1 MEPTIQGFLDFHGDT
16 LIEKYK
22 QYVESLKDCRTDDI
36 ETITDKLSDISID
49 KPIQK
54 KGRKCGLCG
63 NIGHNRRTCPT
74 LKKDEPKSKSKD
86 EKPKPKDE
94 KPKPKSEKPKP
105 KSEDV
110 TKIIVKDEFDLI
122 SFRKELYDESCGE
135 SKCDTCLNDLSN
147 NMLCNYK
154 NTNYCYNCYKC
165 IVVDDDDDDHIN
177 SNIDDKT
184 ISSNSD
190 DILTDDTNEY
200 IVYEGIEYSFD
211 DSTNIICYDYE
222 ELGIWNSESESVE
235 WYNSECENTHLENVE
250 NLQK

>member
-16 LIEKYK
+16 LNEKYK
-22 QYVESLKDCRTDDI
+22 EYLESLKDCRKDDI

-54 KGRKCGLCG
+54 KGRKCGLC
-63 NIGHNRRTCPT
+63 NKIGHNRRTCPT
-74 LKKDEPKSKSKD
+74 IKKDKPKEEKSKPKEEKSKQKSKD
-86 EKPKPKDE
+86 I
-94 KPKPKSEKPKP
+94 
-105 KSEDV
+105 
-110 TKIIVKDEFDLI
+110 TKIIVKEEFDLI

-135 SKCDTCLNDLSN
+135 SKCEHCLNDLSN
-147 NMLCNYK
+147 NMLCNYDDE
-154 NTNYCYNCYKC
+154 NYCYNCYKS
-165 IVVDDDDDDHIN
+165 IVVDNDPDDDIN
-177 SNIDDKT
+177 RNIEIKT
-184 ISSNSD
+184 KSSES

-235 WYNSECENTHLENVE
+235 WYNSECENVHLENLE
-250 NLQK
+250 NL

>member
-1 MEPTIQGFLDFHGDT
+1 MEPTIQGFIDFHGDT
-16 LIEKYK
+16 LIDKYK
-22 QYVESLKDCRTDDI
+22 QYLESLKDCRKDDI

-74 LKKDEPKSKSKD
+74 IKKDIPKSKSNEEKQKQKSKD
-86 EKPKPKDE
+86 VSK
-94 KPKPKSEKPKP
+94 
-105 KSEDV
+105 V
-110 TKIIVKDEFDLI
+110 IVKKEFDLI

-135 SKCDTCLNDLSN
+135 SKCDHCLNDLSN
-147 NMLCNYK
+147 NMLCNFDDV
-154 NTNYCYNCYKC
+154 NYCYNCYKS
-165 IVVDDDDDDHIN
+165 IVVDNDPDDDIN
-177 SNIDDKT
+177 RNVDIKT
-184 ISSNSD
+184 KSSDS

-222 ELGIWNSESESVE
+222 ELGIWNTETESVE
-235 WYNSECENTHLENVE
+235 WYNSECENTHLENLE

>member
-16 LIEKYK
+16 LNDKYK
-22 QYVESLKDCRTDDI
+22 QYLESLKDCRKDDI

-63 NIGHNRRTCPT
+63 KIGHNRRTCPT
-74 LKKDEPKSKSKD
+74 IKKDEKQKSK
-86 EKPKPKDE
+86 
-94 KPKPKSEKPKP
+94 
-105 KSEDV
+105 DV
-110 TKIIVKDEFDLI
+110 TKIIVKEDFDLI

-135 SKCDTCLNDLSN
+135 SKCDHCKNDLSN
-147 NMLCNYK
+147 NMLCNFD
-154 NTNYCYNCYKC
+154 NENYCYNCYKS
-165 IVVDDDDDDHIN
+165 IVVDNDPDDDIN
-177 SNIDDKT
+177 RNVDLKT
-184 ISSNSD
+184 KSSES

-222 ELGIWNSESESVE
+222 ELGIWNSETESVE
-235 WYNSECENTHLENVE
+235 WYNSECENVHLQNLEN
-250 NLQK
+250 L

>member
-1 MEPTIQGFLDFHGDT
+1 MEPTIQGFIDFHGDT

-22 QYVESLKDCRTDDI
+22 QYVDSLKDCRKDDI

-86 EKPKPKDE
+86 EKTKPKDE
-94 KPKPKSEKPKP
+94 KSKS

-110 TKIIVKDEFDLI
+110 TKIIVKEEFDLI

-135 SKCDTCLNDLSN
+135 GKCDTCLNDLSN
-147 NMLCNYK
+147 NMLCNFK

-184 ISSNSD
+184 INSNSD

-222 ELGIWNSESESVE
+222 ELGIWNSETESVE
-235 WYNSECENTHLENVE
+235 WYNSECENTHLENLE

>member
-1 MEPTIQGFLDFHGDT
+1 
-16 LIEKYK
+16 
-22 QYVESLKDCRTDDI
+22 
-36 ETITDKLSDISID
+36 
-49 KPIQK
+49 
-54 KGRKCGLCG
+54 
-63 NIGHNRRTCPT
+63 
-74 LKKDEPKSKSKD
+74 
-86 EKPKPKDE
+86 
-94 KPKPKSEKPKP
+94 
-105 KSEDV
+105 
-110 TKIIVKDEFDLI
+110 
-122 SFRKELYDESCGE
+122 
-135 SKCDTCLNDLSN
+135 
-147 NMLCNYK
+147 MLCNFK
-154 NTNYCYNCYKC
+154 NTNYSYNCYKC

>member
-1 MEPTIQGFLDFHGDT
+1 MEPTIQGFIDFHGDT

-22 QYVESLKDCRTDDI
+22 QYVDSLKDCRKDDI

-74 LKKDEPKSKSKD
+74 LKKEIPKSKSNEEKQKQKSKD
-86 EKPKPKDE
+86 VSK
-94 KPKPKSEKPKP
+94 
-105 KSEDV
+105 V
-110 TKIIVKDEFDLI
+110 IVKKEFDLI

-135 SKCDTCLNDLSN
+135 SKCDHCLNDLSN
-147 NMLCNYK
+147 NMLCNFDDE
-154 NTNYCYNCYKC
+154 NYCYNCYKS
-165 IVVDDDDDDHIN
+165 IVVDNDPNDDIN
-177 SNIDDKT
+177 RNVDLKT
-184 ISSNSD
+184 KSSDS

-235 WYNSECENTHLENVE
+235 WYNSECESVHLENLE
-250 NLQK
+250 NL